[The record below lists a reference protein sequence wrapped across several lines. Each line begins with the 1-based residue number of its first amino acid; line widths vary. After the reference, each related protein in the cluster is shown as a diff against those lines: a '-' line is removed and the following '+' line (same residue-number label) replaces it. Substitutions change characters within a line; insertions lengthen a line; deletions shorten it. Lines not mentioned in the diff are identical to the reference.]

1 MAGNDSKVELLI
13 KVTSDINKAVAG
25 LDSVGKSAEKVAT
38 KVSSSFTKSGDKI
51 KAVFTSITTG
61 VGNTFAAI
69 GRSANSLVTKLDAVG
84 GKLRSFGAYGVG
96 IGAAIGYPF
105 INAGRR
111 AAEFND
117 RLGELGSVGVT
128 NIKEISE
135 AAMEMSNK
143 WAGIR
148 ADDYVAM
155 IYDVKSAVDSITDD
169 ALPKYADAIAITAK
183 ATKASIADMS
193 RAFTTMHGV
202 FREFYKQMTD
212 GKFAEMLS
220 GGISYAAK
228 IYRTDGA
235 QMANA
240 IKGIGASAALAKIPL
255 EEQLAIM
262 GELQTTM
269 SGSEA
274 STQYQSFIM
283 NLSKAAE
290 KLKIQV
296 TNANGNMRSS
306 ADIIDLIVKKY
317 KDLSTV
323 STQAELKQAFGR
335 VEAYKF
341 ITGLSD
347 KTDKLRQSTKEIK
360 DAMNGGLQ
368 YATEMATHMNTNKF
382 ELMSQRLDNIKIKI
396 GDIFTKVVEPH
407 LKTLEEW
414 LMRVQEYLKDPENVA
429 FIEKVITV
437 LGYVAVVAGVLGGI
451 AIILGTVIVPLKY
464 IVLVVSFVF
473 SGISLIAGIVG
484 WVVSFVI
491 SGITLIAGIVG
502 WPFILIGLA
511 FAALVAVVW
520 YYWEEYRAALYAFW
534 VWLKEKFAI
543 AGELWGAV
551 LDDCKKA
558 FDAFCDYISEK
569 WNALLNSFA
578 ELWQKI
584 LPQSWLL
591 GSEFQTV
598 NGVTSRVPGYATGGV
613 AYNKQLA
620 WVAESE
626 PEAIIPVSRLGAVAQ
641 TIANGGV
648 YNSGN
653 RSNSVNV
660 GGITINQRP
669 GEDGKALSKRIV
681 RAIQGRG

>member
-1 MAGNDSKVELLI
+1 MAENDSKVELLI

-25 LDSVGKSAEKVAT
+25 LDSVGKSAEEVAT
-38 KVSSSFTKSGDKI
+38 KVSSDFTKSGGKI
-51 KAVFTSITTG
+51 NAVFTSI
-61 VGNTFAAI
+61 GNTFAAI
-69 GRSANSLVTKLDAVG
+69 GRSANSLATKLDVVG

-96 IGAAIGYPF
+96 IGAAIGYPL

-128 NIKEISE
+128 NLKEISE

-143 WAGIR
+143 WTGIR

-202 FREFYKQMTD
+202 FRESYKQMTD
-212 GKFAEMLS
+212 DKFAEMLS

-228 IYRTDGA
+228 IYRTDGF

-274 STQYQSFIM
+274 STQYQAFIM
-283 NLSKAAE
+283 NLSKAA
-290 KLKIQV
+290 KNLKIQV
-296 TNANGNMRSS
+296 ADANGNMRSA

-347 KTDKLRQSTKEIK
+347 KTDKLRQATKEIK

-368 YATEMATHMNTNKF
+368 YATEMAKHMNTNKF

-396 GDIFTKVVEPH
+396 GDIFTTVVEPH

-414 LMRVQEYLKDPENVA
+414 LMRVREYLKDPENVA

-437 LGYVAVVAGVLGGI
+437 LGYVAVVTGVLGGI
-451 AIILGTVIVPLKY
+451 AIILGSVIVPLKY
-464 IVLVVSFVF
+464 IVWVVSFVF
-473 SGISLIAGIVG
+473 N
-484 WVVSFVI
+484 
-491 SGITLIAGIVG
+491 GITLIAGIVG
-502 WPFILIGLA
+502 WPFVLIGLA
-511 FAALVAVVW
+511 IAALVAVVW
-520 YYWEEYRAALYAFW
+520 YFWEPIRAAFYAFW
-534 VWLKEKFAI
+534 VWLKEKFAK

-569 WNALLNSFA
+569 WNALLNSCA